1 MAQTQGDYGSSMTKN
16 SKGKGKGFGGGGSF
30 SAVPGFGGGGRFGGG
45 SSSSSKPKSSGSSK
59 SSAAPARPSGGGGG
73 NRGGGYSGGG
83 GVNYGGGGGGGVGS
97 NRYGNISNFAPTPP
111 PAPPRPPSLEAFS
124 AKDST
129 YQSQLSALKKALA
142 DYMAQQGQSK
152 TQYLT
157 GYTSD
162 RDTLGKNRT
171 QGLSD
176 LENDYASRGLLQSG
190 LYADSMSDLN
200 TDFDKRQAALDQAR
214 AAFLAQQTSDLT
226 NFKSEQQLT
235 QQKALQEAAARRA
248 AQYTL

>member
-1 MAQTQGDYGSSMTKN
+1 MQTRGEIGSAPVKRPPAAIGAARSSIPN
-16 SKGKGKGFGGGGSF
+16 FGKIGFSVTPA
-30 SAVPGFGGGGRFGGG
+30 S
-45 SSSSSKPKSSGSSK
+45 
-59 SSAAPARPSGGGGG
+59 APARSAPAPS
-73 NRGGGYSGGG
+73 RGGSY
-83 GVNYGGGGGGGVGS
+83 GGGGGGVGS
-97 NRYGNISNFAPTPP
+97 NSYGHISSFSAP
-111 PAPPRPPSLEAFS
+111 PAPPPPPAPPSLEAFS

-129 YQSQLSALKKALA
+129 YQNQLSALKKALT

-162 RDTLGKNRT
+162 ADTLGQNRT
-171 QGLSD
+171 EGLD
-176 LENDYASRGLLQSG
+176 NLENDYASRGLLQSG
-190 LYADSMSDLN
+190 LYADSLSDLN

-214 AAFLAQQTSDLT
+214 AAFLAQQGSDLT

-248 AQYTL
+248 AQYSV